1 MRLENEVTIALNLPN
16 IEQARAVS
24 CALDTYVRLALG
36 QIEEITELVRIGTI
50 PVGGQQGERVLA
62 SLEQIEQVEALANE
76 IKAVLGY
83 SREGSNSI
91 GNLHVDTSAH
101 RAYEV
106 MKVLDKAIAIQQDP
120 TPKFRGVNYDGLT
133 VRYTKDPEPTAGQN
147 VCDGVDALRAF
158 AQQVMEVWPYGDL
171 DGGSLQ
177 EAATKHGLLKPEVW
191 HEPCGENCACVE
203 HATPNEFKAGVTCY
217 RKTALLKGEA
227 RKPTA
232 WLVRSKTG
240 LVRTAWTTT
249 PTEEQLAV
257 AECDGDTVTPLFE

>member
-1 MRLENEVTIALNLPN
+1 MRLENEVQTILNLPN

-24 CALDTYVRLALG
+24 SALDLYFRLAIG

-50 PVGGQQGERVLA
+50 PVGGKQGERVLA

-83 SREGSNSI
+83 SRGGSNGI
-91 GNLHVDTSAH
+91 GNRHIDPSAH

-133 VRYTKDPEPTAGQN
+133 VRYTKDPAPTVLN
-147 VCDGVDALRAF
+147 VETR
-158 AQQVMEVWPYGDL
+158 
-171 DGGSLQ
+171 
-177 EAATKHGLLKPEVW
+177 
-191 HEPCGENCACVE
+191 
-203 HATPNEFKAGVTCY
+203 
-217 RKTALLKGEA
+217 R
-227 RKPTA
+227 PTA